1 MDYEKS
7 IIGTFTKSLLDT
19 VNNDQKLRDNLEI
32 YFTITKFES
41 DYGYSLV
48 HQESDLPEPQGMS

>member
-7 IIGTFTKSLLDT
+7 IIGTFTKSLLDNI
-19 VNNDQKLRDNLEI
+19 NNDPQLKENIEV

-41 DYGYSLV
+41 DYGYSLI
-48 HQESDLPEPQGMS
+48 HQEADGTDM

>member
-7 IIGTFTKSLLDT
+7 IIGTFTKSLLETIKNEPDLNQN
-19 VNNDQKLRDNLEI
+19 VEI
-32 YFTITKFES
+32 YFTITKFEN

-48 HQESDLPEPQGMS
+48 HQEAENQDESNP

>member
-19 VNNDQKLRDNLEI
+19 INADKKKKDQLEI

-48 HQESDLPEPQGMS
+48 HQKSDPQEQNNN